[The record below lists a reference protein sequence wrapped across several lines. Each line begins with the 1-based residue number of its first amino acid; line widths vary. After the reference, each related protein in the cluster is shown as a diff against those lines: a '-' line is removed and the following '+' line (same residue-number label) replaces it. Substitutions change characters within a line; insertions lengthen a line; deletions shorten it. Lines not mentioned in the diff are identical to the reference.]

1 MKTFSAHNTQDCRST
16 KEHVKLSVEYI
27 MTRPVLPIPVLVDF
41 LELTQA
47 RPVLMILTVRCVS
60 NLRNCLK
67 QFLAAA
73 RCGYKYY
80 DLLARSR
87 PIISIT
93 AWKEAPD
100 V

>member
-1 MKTFSAHNTQDCRST
+1 
-16 KEHVKLSVEYI
+16 
-27 MTRPVLPIPVLVDF
+27 MTRIVIPVF
-41 LELTQA
+41 LYWLISKYSQQLEHGRRQG
-47 RPVLMILTVRCVS
+47 VS
-60 NLRNCLK
+60 ERRGIVLK

-73 RCGYKYY
+73 PLAYKYY

>member
-1 MKTFSAHNTQDCRST
+1 MVLGALGLWLILNVEIFHDEDCD
-16 KEHVKLSVEYI
+16 
-27 MTRPVLPIPVLVDF
+27 PCIPVLVDF
-41 LELTQA
+41 Q
-47 RPVLMILTVRCVS
+47 VLKQQSEHGRRQGVS
-60 NLRNCLK
+60 ERRIVLK

-73 RCGYKYY
+73 PLGYKYY

-100 V
+100 VWSL

>member
-1 MKTFSAHNTQDCRST
+1 MHSAPSLWLVLNVEIFHDEDCD
-16 KEHVKLSVEYI
+16 
-27 MTRPVLPIPVLVDF
+27 PCIPVLMYFQV
-41 LELTQA
+41 LEQQLEHGRRQG
-47 RPVLMILTVRCVS
+47 VS
-60 NLRNCLK
+60 EIRGIVLK

-73 RCGYKYY
+73 PLGYKYY